1 MIRRRGKLST
11 NDETEQPYFYHN
23 ISSDFNLKE
32 QEIAAEK
39 LVRQV
44 IRKTDEILKSER
56 KIDQET
62 NRLPDHLE
70 KFKRDFEELEKRKQ
84 TVKLPIIS
92 QISPRSKK
100 KISLLPPP
108 NENEKHRLDE
118 IEKLA
123 KYIKPK
129 VIYNQLETKT
139 LMASEQ
145 DDADVSKFYNSID
158 KLRSRPQLPKPG
170 AVSVEKSS
178 TRYYDRIAS
187 NIERKAFQTRKIE
200 ELLNEKKVDSARPS
214 SSSVVLSSSSPP
226 KIIPGI
232 THSHSSNLIGK
243 AEASQ
248 LKKPRDLFSQTI
260 GVDLSLPV
268 VKDKNILSPSMKYE
282 VLTQQKLKLNELTDT
297 TKIQEQE
304 KEYLNQFS
312 VKVYEEIGVDLNKE
326 YNRIRRFKNC
336 IKIIMVHYYKS
347 RTSAAFAWWVHQTK
361 RCNIALQ
368 HRAAT
373 KINQAMFSAMFRK
386 NDAEKKKLRREQF
399 EAEME
404 RRRVRNALRSRMA
417 NKIKLCIWKYVYRKL
432 KARKAAKNKVAILL
446 QKRYRG
452 WRARAYFNKTL
463 SRYNLCNHSATVIQ
477 TAFRR
482 SLAIRLVRDHN
493 PRQPLKLL

>member
-1 MIRRRGKLST
+1 MIRRKGKLPT
-11 NDETEQPYFYHN
+11 NDDAEQPYFYHN

-56 KIDQET
+56 KLDQEK

-70 KFKRDFEELEKRKQ
+70 KFRHDFEELEKRKQ

-108 NENEKHRLDE
+108 NEIEKHRLDE
-118 IEKLA
+118 IEKIS
-123 KYIKPK
+123 KHIKPK

-139 LMASEQ
+139 IMASEQ
-145 DDADVSKFYNSID
+145 DDADVTNFYNSID
-158 KLRSRPQLPKPG
+158 KLRSRPHLPKPG
-170 AVSVEKSS
+170 VVSVEKSS
-178 TRYYDRIAS
+178 TKFYDSIAS
-187 NIERKAFQTRKIE
+187 NIERKTFQTRKIE
-200 ELLNEKKVDSARPS
+200 ELLNEKKVDSTRPS
-214 SSSVVLSSSSPP
+214 TSSMSLSSSSSLEVFA
-226 KIIPGI
+226 GM

-243 AEASQ
+243 VEPSQ
-248 LKKPRDLFSQTI
+248 LKKNSVPRDLFSQTI
-260 GVDLSLPV
+260 DVNLSLPA
-268 VKDKNILSPSMKYE
+268 KNILSPSMKYE
-282 VLTQQKLKLNELTDT
+282 VLTQQKQKLNELTDT
-297 TKIQEQE
+297 TKIQAQE
-304 KEYLNQFS
+304 KEYLNKFS

-326 YNRIRRFKNC
+326 YNRMRRFKNC
-336 IKIIMVHYYKS
+336 IKIIMVHFYKS
-347 RTSAAFAWWVHQTK
+347 RTAAAFAWWVAQTK

-373 KINQAMFSAMFRK
+373 KINQALFSAMFRK

-404 RRRVRNALRSRMA
+404 RRRVRNALLSRMA

-432 KARKAAKNKVAILL
+432 QAHRAAKNQVAILL
-446 QKRYRG
+446 QKRFRG
-452 WRARAYFNKTL
+452 WRARAYFDKIL

-482 SLAIRLVRDHN
+482 SLAIRQVHEMIDTT
-493 PRQPLKLL
+493 